1 MIMISNGQ
9 RDELVRILD
18 RLESMLSVRQST
30 KVYNTVRRAKIL
42 SRSLKARPTVK
53 IKNGPQK

>member
-42 SRSLKARPTVK
+42 SRSLKARPTVN

>member
-18 RLESMLSVRQST
+18 RLEEMLPGRQSN
-30 KVYNTVRRAKIL
+30 KVYNTIRRAKIL
-42 SRSLKARPTVK
+42 SRSLKARPVVNPK
-53 IKNGPQK
+53 DGPQR